1 VALDLLD
8 HDQDLMSCRTMRTQ
22 RPRGRGRDMVDWQV
36 DGNVTIATTRLSRR
50 TIGLSDVD

>member
-1 VALDLLD
+1 
-8 HDQDLMSCRTMRTQ
+8 MKRTQ
-22 RPRGRGRDMVDWQV
+22 DFDTPDSAAARTGKGHGGLWQV